1 MGQLAVDYHGSG
13 VFELRRSEAVA
24 PAADE
29 VQIAVAYTGICGT
42 DLKIARGAM
51 DGRITSARPI
61 GHEMS
66 GTIALVGSAVVG
78 WKVGERV
85 TVMPL
90 DWCGDCA
97 ACRAGHSHVCHN
109 LNFVGIDSPGSLQ
122 ERWNVKADWV
132 VRLPDDLDLRV
143 AALVEPVA
151 VAVHDL
157 ERARV
162 RAGEHVV
169 VVGGGPIGLI
179 IALLARERG
188 AHVLVS
194 EVERSRLK
202 LAQAFGAKAVDA
214 TTQDLR
220 RAVSDWTDGAGA
232 DIAFEVSGSDSGVQ
246 ALTDVL
252 RVRGRGVVVAIHPES
267 PRVDLFAVFWK
278 ELELHGARVYDRSDF
293 EEAVR
298 LLAAGTVPADALITD
313 VFPLADVDSAFE
325 RLRQGRDVVK
335 VLVSSLIET
344 AEGRKAHDGGP
355 RHVPTR

>member
-1 MGQLAVDYHGSG
+1 MGQLAVDYRGSG
-13 VFELRRSEAVA
+13 VFEMRRSEAVS

-42 DLKIARGAM
+42 DLKIADGAM

-66 GTIALVGSAVVG
+66 GTIALVGSDVVG
-78 WKVGERV
+78 WKVGEPV

-90 DWCGDCA
+90 DWCGECA

-132 VRLPDDLDLRV
+132 VRLPDDLDLQA

-169 VVGGGPIGLI
+169 VVGGGPIGLL
-179 IALLARERG
+179 IALLALERG
-188 AHVLVS
+188 AQVLVS
-194 EVERSRLK
+194 EVEPSRLE
-202 LAQAFGAKAVDA
+202 LARTFGAKVVDA
-214 TTQDLR
+214 TTQDLG
-220 RAVSDWTDGAGA
+220 RAVSEWTAGAGA
-232 DIAFEVSGSDSGVQ
+232 DVAFEVSGSQSGVQ
-246 ALTDVL
+246 AVTDVL
-252 RVRGRGVVVAIHPES
+252 RVRGRGVIVGIHPDS

-278 ELELHGARVYDRSDF
+278 ELELHGARVYERSDF

-298 LLAAGTVPADALITD
+298 LLSSGTVPTEALITD
-313 VFPLADVDSAFE
+313 VVPLTEVDLAFA
-325 RLRQGRDVVK
+325 RLRQGRDVAK
-335 VLVSSLIET
+335 VLVSPLVQAVE
-344 AEGRKAHDGGP
+344 ERKVRDGA
-355 RHVPTR
+355 RRVPT